1 MMLVKDNNVTARDL
15 ITAAVAAG
23 VVTGLL
29 YSLATLWLSTPV
41 IFSAEVVELGDAA
54 LVDKG
59 LGRTLWTVVGGVA
72 FATALSLVFT
82 PMVRALGQAYWR
94 NAATV
99 AGVAMVGWLIV
110 TGKFFPLS
118 PPGVEHLQAV
128 TVRQGG
134 WLVTLLGF
142 VCVMGLGLAVYR
154 LVKKQPIGGML
165 PAVLVVCMAF
175 VLAGL
180 AVLGNPGLLGQ
191 TEPTEVP
198 AQVIARFELMGML
211 CNVVMFLGLALSIPP
226 ALRRFTPQG

>member
-1 MMLVKDNNVTARDL
+1 MFNHDNPVTARDL

-23 VVTGLL
+23 VATGLL

-59 LGRTLWTVVGGVA
+59 LGRTLWTVIGGVA

-82 PMVRALGQAYWR
+82 PMIRALGRAYWR
-94 NAATV
+94 NAAIV
-99 AGVAMVGWLIV
+99 AGVAMVGWLTV
-110 TGKFFPLS
+110 TGTFFPLS
-118 PPGVEHLQAV
+118 PPGVEHFEAV

-134 WLVTLLGF
+134 WLVAMAGF
-142 VCVMGLGLAVYR
+142 ACLTGVGLALYR
-154 LVKKQPIGGML
+154 LLKRQPIGGML
-165 PAVLVVCMAF
+165 PAVLVVCLLF

-180 AVLGNPGLLGQ
+180 AVLGNPGLLGR

-211 CNVVMFLGLALSIPP
+211 CNVVMFLGLAISIPP